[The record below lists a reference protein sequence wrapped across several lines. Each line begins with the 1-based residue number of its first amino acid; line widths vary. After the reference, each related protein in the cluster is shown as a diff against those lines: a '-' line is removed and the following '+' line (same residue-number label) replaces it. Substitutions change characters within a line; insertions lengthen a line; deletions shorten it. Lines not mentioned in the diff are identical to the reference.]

1 MNQSPIHDLMH
12 IDCRFADKACG
23 GDCPVAVEKANAIV
37 RERIEAISQGGVS
50 VVVDNEDGSISFS
63 PNAHGVLPTGDIF
76 RARTRAAQPMNRR
89 ARRAEA
95 ARARH
100 G

>member
-1 MNQSPIHDLMH
+1 MSGLDHAV
-12 IDCRFADKACG
+12 CRLDDKACG
-23 GDCPVAVEKANAIV
+23 GDCPVDVEKANALV

-63 PNAHGVLPTGDIF
+63 ANARGVLPTGDIF
-76 RARTRAAQPMNRR
+76 RARAKSPRTMNRR
-89 ARRAEA
+89 MRRAEA
-95 ARARH
+95 AKARH